1 MFLLECA
8 VHEKDRFARLGR
20 ALLQS
25 LFEEIPRTFNLGAAL
40 EITCQMNQV
49 FDYWSMTNM
58 SLDEFGEIDVPNF
71 ERDWERE
78 ELDSTFIYL

>member
-8 VHEKDRFARLGR
+8 VHEEDRFARLGR

-25 LFEEIPRTFNLGAAL
+25 LFEEIPCPFNLGATL
-40 EITCQMNQV
+40 EITCQMKV
-49 FDYWSMTNM
+49 FDYWSITNM

-71 ERDWERE
+71 KRDWERE